1 MKYRK
6 IFKNAKIVDVF
17 NYEVYEGWFSVV
29 GSFFEYVER
38 GNLPNDLK
46 GDVIDL
52 ECFYVIPGL
61 IDSHM
66 HIESSL
72 ITPARF
78 AEAVIPYG
86 TIAILQDPH
95 ELANVFGRDGIDF
108 MIKNSDHQPLKIYT
122 AIPSCVPA
130 TRNKLETGNAKILAE
145 DIHVLAKNEDVIALG
160 EIMDYNSVLERNSEI
175 MAIIK
180 AAVEEG
186 LSLEGHCPTLK
197 GQKLSQYISCGIR
210 SDHTFTNPDKIQ
222 EQLRKG
228 LYIMFQKK
236 SITKRNINFVKKLE
250 DRSRILLVTDDI
262 PPSDL
267 QKGHLNEVVNE
278 AIRKGWD
285 PIDAIASSTVRPAVY
300 LGISNNFG
308 SITPGKTASFFTSKT
323 LKALKPKNIFIEGK
337 CFSLDKIIPTS
348 LVEKY
353 TNSLAIRKLKKTD
366 FKIVDNKAICR
377 YKLNIITSNRKNTV
391 TNLTKKVV
399 KFKEGYPLINDMDL
413 VQIAVFRRRSKEL
426 SGAFC
431 ILKGLGMQYG
441 AFATSFAHDSHNL
454 VIVGKD
460 PDSMARAAN
469 LVINVGGGISVVN
482 GKREAILELP
492 IGGVIA
498 DAPISEVSARIKEI
512 EEILREMGV
521 LHKNPL
527 IFLTVLSLSVSPYYK
542 VSDLGIIDTERARIL
557 PLIIGN
563 KEKALYE

>member
-1 MKYRK
+1 MEYRK

-29 GSFFEYVER
+29 GSIFEYVER

-46 GDVIDL
+46 GDIIDL
-52 ECFYVIPGL
+52 DYFYVVPGL

-66 HIESSL
+66 HIESSF

-95 ELANVFGRDGIDF
+95 ELANVFGRDGINF
-108 MIKNSDHQPLKIYT
+108 MIKNSDHQSLKIYT

-145 DIHVLAKNEDVIALG
+145 DIHILAKNENVIALG
-160 EIMDYNSVLERNSEI
+160 EIMDYNSVLERNAEI

-210 SDHTFTNPDKIQ
+210 SDHTLTNPDKIQ

-228 LYIMFQKK
+228 LYVMFQRK
-236 SITKRNINFVKKLE
+236 SITERNINFVQKLK

-267 QKGHLNEVVNE
+267 QKGHLNEIVNE
-278 AIRKGWD
+278 AIRKGWG
-285 PIDAIASSTVRPAVY
+285 PIDAIASSTIRPAVY
-300 LGISNNFG
+300 LGIGSNFG

-323 LKALKPKNIFIEGK
+323 LKALKPKNIFIEGE

-348 LVEKY
+348 LVEKH

-366 FKIVDNKAICR
+366 FKIVDNQAICK
-377 YKLNIITSNRKNTV
+377 YKLNVITANRKNTV
-391 TNLTKKVV
+391 TNLTEKVL
-399 KFKEGYPLINDMDL
+399 KFKKGYPLINDMDL
-413 VQIAVFRRRSKEL
+413 AQIAVFRRRSKKPT
-426 SGAFC
+426 GAFC

-482 GKREAILELP
+482 GKHEAILELP
-492 IGGVIA
+492 IGGVIT
-498 DAPISEVSARIKEI
+498 DAPISEVSAKIKEI

-521 LHKNPL
+521 VHKSPL
-527 IFLTVLSLSVSPYYK
+527 IFLTILSLSVSPYYK
-542 VSDLGIIDTERARIL
+542 VSDLGIVDTERARIL
-557 PLIIGN
+557 SLII
-563 KEKALYE
+563 